1 MQTFW
6 QFSVLIPFS
15 RLFSITSGI
24 SSIFSI
30 FQYRMEPSREPE
42 ITLFPHFEPSTAV
55 TQSWWPRSGIFASWS
70 LMFHTIT
77 RLSKPPETMSCDA
90 EKILKHLRREPIFSL
105 QTLASSQHRG
115 ARWQTDR
122 WLCPFDED
130 QKKSLELAIFV
141 QQMLKEPIFDSHSN
155 FWVHSPLIDILQWKR
170 QSCEWTCP
178 TKQLLKQRFM

>member
-15 RLFSITSGI
+15 RLFSITNGI

-30 FQYRMEPSREPE
+30 FQYRIEPSREPE
-42 ITLFPHFEPSTAV
+42 ITLLPHFEPSTAV

-70 LMFHTIT
+70 FIFHTIT

-90 EKILKHLRREPIFSL
+90 EKILNRTF
-105 QTLASSQHRG
+105 QTWADLLTSNLSELTAPWCAMTNWSVIV
-115 ARWQTDR
+115 
-122 WLCPFDED
+122 PFTAGD
-130 QKKSLELAIFV
+130 QKKSLSIFV
-141 QQMLKEPIFDSHSN
+141 QKNAKRTNLWQSLK